1 MMMSVSVP
9 VTNPRL
15 GEEEH
20 AVGDDDRIGAEDRD
34 LREDRVGG
42 FPRHGFYNGGAYEAR
57 SDRIQADVGLGNVQ
71 RDLLR
76 DRAGRASLVDENAA
90 GPPLTFPT
98 RPAAD
103 KILTIQPVPF
113 FFISAS
119 QPPSGVPRMLT
130 LRMRIVSSGSMSHT
144 SRVWPV
150 LIRVSTLPDA
160 SAAFGTQST
169 QSLSVTMLCLS
180 PTTALDPAASFDLC
194 DRLSNSA

>member
-1 MMMSVSVP
+1 
-9 VTNPRL
+9 
-15 GEEEH
+15 
-20 AVGDDDRIGAEDRD
+20 
-34 LREDRVGG
+34 
-42 FPRHGFYNGGAYEAR
+42 
-57 SDRIQADVGLGNVQ
+57 
-71 RDLLR
+71 
-76 DRAGRASLVDENAA
+76 
-90 GPPLTFPT
+90 
-98 RPAAD
+98 
-103 KILTIQPVPF
+103 
-113 FFISAS
+113 
-119 QPPSGVPRMLT
+119 MLT